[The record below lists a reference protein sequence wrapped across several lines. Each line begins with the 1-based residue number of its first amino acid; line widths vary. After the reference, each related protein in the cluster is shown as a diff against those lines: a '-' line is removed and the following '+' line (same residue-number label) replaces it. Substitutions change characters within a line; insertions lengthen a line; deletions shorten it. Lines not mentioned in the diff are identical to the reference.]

1 MKFNKGVKMNRET
14 WWLDVDERFYL
25 ELKQK
30 KVVSIEKL
38 NDLTTLLPLYPR
50 HENAFKSS
58 IQSIGDAL
66 YENNEWWENTGRET
80 RVCPRWMWNLL
91 SIKRGD
97 LIVAVQTRTTP
108 ITTIGICEMPVDGL
122 TSYKYDRDSE
132 RPQTIGNGSVNWINW
147 DKSLFDFAP
156 KSPGTVDGIQ
166 KLTSQHS
173 EIVELWERHF
183 GHGL

>member
-1 MKFNKGVKMNRET
+1 MTRAT
-14 WWLDVDERFYL
+14 WWLDVDERSYL

-30 KVVSIEKL
+30 KAVSIEKL

-66 YENNEWWENTGRET
+66 YENDEWWEKTGRET
-80 RVCPRWMWNLL
+80 AGCPRWMWNLL
-91 SIKRGD
+91 TIKRGD
-97 LIVAVQTRTTP
+97 LLVAVRTRTTP

-132 RPQTIGNGSVNWINW
+132 RPQTIGSGLVNWIDWNE
-147 DKSLFDFAP
+147 STFNFNP
-156 KSPGTVDGIQ
+156 KSPGIVDGIQ

-173 EIVELWERHF
+173 EIIELWERHRVR
-183 GHGL
+183 

>member
-1 MKFNKGVKMNRET
+1 MNRET
-14 WWLDVDERFYL
+14 WWLDVDERSYL

-38 NDLTTLLPLYPR
+38 NDLTTLIPLYPR

-66 YENNEWWENTGRET
+66 YENNEWWEKTGRET
-80 RVCPRWMWNLL
+80 AVCPRWMWSLL
-91 SIKRGD
+91 AIKRGD
-97 LIVAVQTRTTP
+97 LIVAVQTRATP

-147 DKSLFDFAP
+147 DESIFDFAL
-156 KSPGTVDGIQ
+156 KSPSTVDGIQ
-166 KLTSQHS
+166 KLISQHG
-173 EIVELWERHF
+173 EIVEAWERHF
-183 GHGL
+183 ER